1 MQRNRHHRARAGAE
15 DVSYDVTVITIS
27 SQHACTCKRRIAD
40 LLQGVVRRS
49 CAMCGRCKRRTVGTS
64 QAVVRTSPR
73 QAHRL
78 YAQHRRRIQGC
89 AVIVFTASVYIVR
102 VESLTRCS
110 LRCGRDC
117 MRAHVG
123 SNRVHTDTRTQT
135 QTHTHTHTHTRTPKT
150 PQVYTSHSTLI
161 PPKLTKGQ
169 WHIVSHDG

>member
-40 LLQGVVRRS
+40 LLQGVVRPS

-64 QAVVRTSPR
+64 QAVVRTSPP

-110 LRCGRDC
+110 LRCGHDS

-135 QTHTHTHTHTRTPKT
+135 QTHTHAHTHRHTHTHTLLGTRRSLLVPGLS
-150 PQVYTSHSTLI
+150 VFSFVCSC
-161 PPKLTKGQ
+161 
-169 WHIVSHDG
+169 SS